1 MDALELAQ
9 ALIRCPSVTPSDEG
23 ALDVLEA
30 VLEDLGFRCKRLPFE
45 DAEAAR
51 VDNLYAR
58 LGETPP
64 HFCYAGHTDVVP
76 EGNRAEWAVDPFAGE
91 VRDGVLHGRGAADM
105 KGAIACFVA
114 ALSEYLKDN
123 GGRAPGSVSLLIT
136 GDEEGVA
143 INGTAKMLDW
153 LKENGEKIDVCVVG
167 EPTNPK
173 ALGDM
178 VKIGRRGSINAEIT
192 VAGAAGHVAYPH
204 LADNPVPRLIDILS
218 RLTARKLDDGTD
230 HFQPSNLEVT
240 TVDVGN
246 TATNVIPGEA
256 FARINIRFNDLHT
269 GADLEQWIRDTCAVV
284 GGKVDVKVRI
294 SGEAFLTPPGDLS
307 ALVSGAVERV
317 TGRKPELSTSGGT
330 SDARFIKN
338 ACPVAEFGLVGQ
350 TMHKV
355 NEQVAVKDIEA
366 LTRIYRE
373 ILDGYFVGEATA

>member
-240 TVDVGN
+240 TVDVAN